1 MKGIKSMDLIFQV
14 IVVLVILSVL
24 LIIYL
29 KYRSKIRFSKQN
41 ANKMTY
47 LSGHDFERFLSS
59 LFYRMGYKNKVTKGS
74 YDFGADLIVSDGR
87 TKIVIQAKRYN
98 SKVGIK
104 AVQEVFSAMHYY
116 DAQQAY
122 VFTNSYFTKSARLLA
137 QKLDVK
143 LCDRNHLEV
152 LRKKNL

>member
-1 MKGIKSMDLIFQV
+1 MKGNIIMDLIFQL
-14 IVVLVILSVL
+14 IVLIMILSIL

-29 KYRSKIRFSKQN
+29 KYRSKIRFSKNN
-41 ANKMTY
+41 ANKVRY
-47 LSGHDFERFLSS
+47 LSGQDFERFLSS

-104 AVQEVFSAMHYY
+104 AVQEVFTAMHYY

-122 VFTNSYFTKSARLLA
+122 VFTNSYFTVALK
-137 QKLDVK
+137 
-143 LCDRNHLEV
+143 
-152 LRKKNL
+152 

>member
-1 MKGIKSMDLIFQV
+1 MELLFQIIIVLI
-14 IVVLVILSVL
+14 ILLIL

-29 KYRSKIRFSKQN
+29 RYRSKIRFSKQN
-41 ANKMTY
+41 ANKVRY

-59 LFYRMGYKNKVTKGS
+59 LFYRMGYKNKITKGS

-137 QKLDVK
+137 QKLGVK
-143 LCDRNHLEV
+143 LCDRNQMEV
-152 LRKKNL
+152 LRRKYLSH